1 MNYYEH
7 HLGDYMRD
15 TAHLSMVE
23 DGAYRR
29 LLDAYYAREKPL
41 PPDERE
47 CFKLAR
53 AATKADR
60 DAVKYVLREFFDQQE
75 DGYHQKRVDS
85 EIARFH
91 EGGPEREAKKANESN
106 RLRKHREERSAL
118 FQKLTNAG
126 EHAPWNIGIEDL
138 RKRVERLTVTASEMF
153 HETAPATPAT
163 ATHTQYPLPNTQEKS
178 QEKSKIK
185 NGAAAPV
192 QIPIDPKA
200 ALWARWKALPDG
212 GGGAFLAKQVKDFRD
227 EQRVLEAVER
237 TLDHAPA
244 DPKSF
249 LIGVLREKREVVHAA
264 SEYAD
269 GVIL

>member
-1 MNYYEH
+1 MRTNLADDPAVIGIADALDLDEDTVVGKLHRLWSWADSQSRDGHAASVTKKWVDRYVRADGFADAMISVGWMIVDKSGVTLPNFDRH
-7 HLGDYMRD
+7 NGKTAKTRALSSDRQSRKRHGDVTEESR
-15 TAHLSMVE
+15 
-23 DGAYRR
+23 
-29 LLDAYYAREKPL
+29 
-41 PPDERE
+41 DERD
-47 CFKLAR
+47 KNV
-53 AATKADR
+53 T
-60 DAVKYVLREFFDQQE
+60 
-75 DGYHQKRVDS
+75 
-85 EIARFH
+85 
-91 EGGPEREAKKANESN
+91 
-106 RLRKHREERSAL
+106 REE
-118 FQKLTNAG
+118 
-126 EHAPWNIGIEDL
+126 
-138 RKRVERLTVTASEMF
+138 KRRE
-153 HETAPATPAT
+153 
-163 ATHTQYPLPNTQEKS
+163 EKN
-178 QEKSKIK
+178 KIK

-212 GGGAFLAKQVKDFRD
+212 GGGAFLAKQVRDFRD

>member
-15 TAHLSMVE
+15 TAHLSMIE

-41 PPDERE
+41 PLDDRE
-47 CFKLAR
+47 CCKLAR

-60 DAVKYVLREFFDQQE
+60 SAVKYVLQEFFDLRE
-75 DGYHQKRVDS
+75 DGYHQKRVDV

-91 EGGPEREAKKANESN
+91 DGEPEREAKKANESN
-106 RLRKHREERSAL
+106 RLRKHREERARL
-118 FQKLTNAG
+118 FQALNDAG

-138 RKRVERLTVTASEMF
+138 RKRVERLHATERETF

-163 ATHTQYPLPNTQEKS
+163 ATHTQYPIPIT

-185 NGAAAPV
+185 NGAAAPL
-192 QIPIDPKA
+192 QLPIDPKA
-200 ALWARWKALPDG
+200 ALWARWKSMPDG
-212 GGGAFLAKQVKDFRD
+212 GGGAFLAKLIRDFHD

-244 DPKSF
+244 DPKAF
-249 LIGVLREKREVVHAA
+249 IVGMLRKPVQTGPDYLAGA
-264 SEYAD
+264 
-269 GVIL
+269 I

>member
-1 MNYYEH
+1 MA
-7 HLGDYMRD
+7 GDWIKMRTNLADDPAVIGIADALNLDED
-15 TAHLSMVE
+15 TVVGKLHRLWSWADSQSRDGHAASVTKKWVDRYVRADGFADAMISVGWMIVDKSGVTLPNFDRHNGKTAKTRALSSDRQSRKRHGDVT
-23 DGAYRR
+23 DGSR
-29 LLDAYYAREKPL
+29 
-41 PPDERE
+41 DERD
-47 CFKLAR
+47 KNV
-53 AATKADR
+53 T
-60 DAVKYVLREFFDQQE
+60 
-75 DGYHQKRVDS
+75 
-85 EIARFH
+85 
-91 EGGPEREAKKANESN
+91 
-106 RLRKHREERSAL
+106 REE
-118 FQKLTNAG
+118 
-126 EHAPWNIGIEDL
+126 
-138 RKRVERLTVTASEMF
+138 KRRE
-153 HETAPATPAT
+153 
-163 ATHTQYPLPNTQEKS
+163 
-178 QEKSKIK
+178 EKSKIK

-212 GGGAFLAKQVKDFRD
+212 GGGAFLAKQVRDFRD